1 MYIQF
6 SNLNVLI
13 FRYKTNLIKILESVN
28 NFKNIEKTHD
38 NYHIILQ
45 NVDLVLQFVH
55 HIIQFKN
62 EDLIILYPKII
73 IYILHWTQF
82 SNLHEQSMSILQ
94 TIIINVR
101 SYSAYMDQTLQC
113 DIYENLEKSLYVS

>member
-1 MYIQF
+1 M
-6 SNLNVLI
+6 
-13 FRYKTNLIKILESVN
+13 IKILEAMN
-28 NFKNIEKTHD
+28 DFKYIEKTHN
-38 NYHIILQ
+38 NYYLILQ
-45 NVDLVLQFVH
+45 SVDLLLQFVH
-55 HIIQFKN
+55 HVIQFKN

-101 SYSAYMDQTLQC
+101 SYNNYMDQTLQC
-113 DIYENLEKSLYVS
+113 DIYENLEKSLYVSLMFTYVMK

>member
-6 SNLNVLI
+6 SNLNVLF

-101 SYSAYMDQTLQC
+101 SYNAYMDQTLQC
-113 DIYENLEKSLYVS
+113 DIFENLEKSLYVS